1 MSQDKLDDVKH
12 VDHSSLENVEE
23 FTKDVPPRSELAT
36 VLAKEKPDPWS
47 PSMIRLYLV
56 VFVAYLCS
64 ATNGFDSNTF
74 GGASA
79 MSSFQVYF
87 SVDGGSKQGLL
98 AASYVIGNM
107 VGSLGA
113 GQISDKWGR
122 RYGMGVG
129 SFICLVGAVFQAAAQ
144 NVNYLIAGRVV
155 LGLGAVIAQTAGQI
169 ARLSSYEPGILNPA
183 IIGPAYVVEMSHP
196 AYRGI
201 LTGAYQANFF
211 LGTIISTWIEF
222 GLSYVPGNPD
232 YQWRVP
238 MGLQALPSV
247 LVLIFIWFIPE
258 SPRWYIGQGQDE
270 KARAILARYHSNGD
284 ADSGIVRLQ
293 MKEMKE
299 VIEVESGTDKRWWD
313 IRGLLRTRSDRH
325 RFFLV
330 TCIAFFGQWDLPPTS
345 YYFPL
350 MVEAAGVTNE
360 HMVLMLNALQL
371 RVIVDIFDKTPIM
384 MISALS
390 GLRFIERWGRRPTLM
405 LSSTGMA
412 LSVVVITICTALTP
426 VNPKAG
432 PVGIAFLYIFLV
444 VFSFVWTPMQ
454 SLYPVEVLSYNNRHV
469 RQAKGLA
476 VMNLFVNACGLFNT
490 YLPPVAIA
498 NVGWRFYLFYACWDA
513 LGIAVIYF
521 AFIETKG
528 RNLEEIDLIF
538 QSEHPV
544 RASLAKS

>member
-1 MSQDKLDDVKH
+1 MSMKASDAKH
-12 VDHSSLENVEE
+12 VDRASEEDELPRLENVP
-23 FTKDVPPRSELAT
+23 VQSELAA
-36 VLAKEKPDPWS
+36 VLAKERPEPWS
-47 PSMIRLYLV
+47 RSMIRLYLV

-79 MSSFQVYF
+79 MSSFQTFF
-87 SVDGGSKQGLL
+87 SVHGGSKQGLL

-107 VGSLGA
+107 VGSFGA

-122 RYGMGVG
+122 RYGMGIG
-129 SFICLVGAVFQAAAQ
+129 SFVCLVGAIFQAAAQ

-155 LGLGAVIAQTAGQI
+155 LGLGAVIAQTAG
-169 ARLSSYEPGILNPA
+169 
-183 IIGPAYVVEMSHP
+183 PAYVVEIAHP
-196 AYRGI
+196 AYRGVM
-201 LTGAYQANFF
+201 TGAYQANFF

-222 GLSYVPGNPD
+222 GLSYIPGNPD

-258 SPRWYIGQGQDE
+258 TPRWYVGQGQDD
-270 KARAILARYHSNGD
+270 KAREVLARYHSQGD
-284 ADSGIVRLQ
+284 SDSEIVCLQ

-299 VIEVESGTDKRWWD
+299 VIEVENGTDKRWWD

-330 TCIAFFGQWDLPPTS
+330 TCIAFFGQLDLPPTS

-350 MVEAAGVTNE
+350 MVEAAGVSNE
-360 HMVLMLNALQL
+360 HMVLMLNALQ
-371 RVIVDIFDKTPIM
+371 TPIM
-384 MISALS
+384 MLSALT

-405 LSSTGMA
+405 LSSTGMS
-412 LSVVVITICTALTP
+412 LSVIVITICTALTP
-426 VNPKAG
+426 THPRAG
-432 PVGIAFLYIFLV
+432 SVGIAFLYIFLV

-454 SLYPVEVLSYNNRHV
+454 SLYPVEVLSYNNR
-469 RQAKGLA
+469 AKGLA

-490 YLPPVAIA
+490 YLPPVAIG

-513 LGIAVIYF
+513 LGVAVIYF
-521 AFIETKG
+521 TFVETKG
-528 RNLEEIDLIF
+528 RNLEEIDLVF
-538 QSEHPV
+538 QSKHPV
-544 RASLAKS
+544 RTSLARR

>member
-1 MSQDKLDDVKH
+1 MSSDKVHD
-12 VDHSSLENVEE
+12 VDHLEHPSE
-23 FTKDVPPRSELAT
+23 DVPKLESRVPVQSELAA

-47 PSMIRLYLV
+47 QSMIRLYLI

-79 MSSFQVYF
+79 MTSFQTYF
-87 SVDGGSKQGLL
+87 SVHGGSKQGLL

-122 RYGMGVG
+122 RYGMGIG
-129 SFICLVGAVFQAAAQ
+129 SFICLVGAIFQAAAQ
-144 NVNYLIAGRVV
+144 SVDYLIAGRVV
-155 LGLGAVIAQTAGQI
+155 LGLGAVIAQTAG
-169 ARLSSYEPGILNPA
+169 
-183 IIGPAYVVEMSHP
+183 PAYVVEMSHP
-196 AYRGI
+196 AYRGVM
-201 LTGAYQANFF
+201 TGAYQANFF

-232 YQWRVP
+232 IQWRLP

-247 LVLIFIWFIPE
+247 LVLSFIWFIPE
-258 SPRWYIGQGQDE
+258 TPRWYMGQGNDE
-270 KARAILARYHSNGD
+270 KAREVLARYHSDGD
-284 ADSGIVRLQ
+284 VDSHIVQLQ
-293 MKEMKE
+293 MREMKE

-313 IRGLLRTRSDRH
+313 IRGLIRTRSDRH

-360 HMVLMLNALQL
+360 HMVLMLNALQ
-371 RVIVDIFDKTPIM
+371 TPIM

-390 GLRFIERWGRRPTLM
+390 GLRFIEKWGRRPTLM

-412 LSVVVITICTALTP
+412 ISVIVITVCTALTP
-426 VNPKAG
+426 THTSAG
-432 PVGIAFLYIFLV
+432 SVGIAFLYIFLV

-454 SLYPVEVLSYNNRHV
+454 SLYPVEVLSYNNR
-469 RQAKGLA
+469 AKGLA

-513 LGIAVIYF
+513 LGIVVIYF
-521 AFIETKG
+521 TFVETKG
-528 RNLEEIDLIF
+528 RNLEEIDGIF
-538 QSEHPV
+538 QSDHPV
-544 RASLAKS
+544 KTSLSKE